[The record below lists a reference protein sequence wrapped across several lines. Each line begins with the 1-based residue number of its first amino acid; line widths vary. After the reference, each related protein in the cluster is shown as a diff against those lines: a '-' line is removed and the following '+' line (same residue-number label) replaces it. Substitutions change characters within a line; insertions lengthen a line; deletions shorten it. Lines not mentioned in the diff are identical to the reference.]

1 MRNLQMQLYF
11 KMRPTFHSCSGKEKK
26 KEENLLTEYGVFGKR
41 FSNREMLKSQGYRF
55 KMLTENIWKST
66 RFENLTSCGTRRL
79 FSWLLLRF
87 QISLG

>member
-11 KMRPTFHSCSGKEKK
+11 KMRPTFHSCPKK
-26 KEENLLTEYGVFGKR
+26 KKNLLTENGAFRKR
-41 FSNREMLKSQGYRF
+41 FSNREMLKSQSYRF
-55 KMLTENIWKST
+55 KMETENIWKSK